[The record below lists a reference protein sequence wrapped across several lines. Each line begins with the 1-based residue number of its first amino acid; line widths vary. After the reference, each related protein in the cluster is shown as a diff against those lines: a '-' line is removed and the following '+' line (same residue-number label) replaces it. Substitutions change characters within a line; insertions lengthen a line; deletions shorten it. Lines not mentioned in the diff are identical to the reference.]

1 MVETND
7 KRVAPREPVH
17 LVAEIEVDGQRL
29 GCGVS
34 RDASGVGLLLMTDAK
49 LVVGSGLVL
58 RLYIPRE
65 EEPRILQAKV
75 VRCEKIPVTERVI
88 WPYRVGVQ
96 LDQPP
101 DDLQQIVLSLTPH
114 R

>member
-1 MVETND
+1 MVDADD

-17 LVAEIEVDGQRL
+17 FVAEVEVDGQRL
-29 GCGVS
+29 GCGIS
-34 RDASGVGLLLMTDAK
+34 RDASGVGLLLLTEAE
-49 LVVGSGLVL
+49 LVVGNRLVL

-65 EEPRILQAKV
+65 EQPRMLQASV
-75 VRCEKIPVTERVI
+75 VRCEKIPITERVI
-88 WPYRVGVQ
+88 WPYRVGLK

-101 DDLQQIVLSLTPH
+101 DDLQQIVASLTPH